1 MQAIYL
7 PYPKKIDRFPLP
19 QLGTDVGRA
28 SSCVTT
34 VDHVQ
39 DPDAQLDREHP
50 EQHKQRLPIQET
62 IPLKHPSHLNPSPG
76 VMQLR
81 GAMCE
86 VDLNTFLPAAN
97 ACHGTERGGF
107 INNNVL

>member
-34 VDHVQ
+34 VDRVQ

-50 EQHKQRLPIQET
+50 GQHKQRLPIQEP
-62 IPLKHPSHLNPSPG
+62 IPSEPISGGHAAQRSD
-76 VMQLR
+76 VR
-81 GAMCE
+81 G
-86 VDLNTFLPAAN
+86 
-97 ACHGTERGGF
+97 
-107 INNNVL
+107 